1 MRVFLPKFNVT
12 WGTFELKE
20 SLQALGMRDAFVSGR
35 ADFSG
40 MDGTKRLFIGRVLHK
55 ASIEV
60 NEKGAE
66 AAAATAVVMMRA
78 PERTHTFR
86 ADHPFLLLICDNST
100 GSILFLGRIVDPSV
114 E

>member
-1 MRVFLPKFNVT
+1 MATR
-12 WGTFELKE
+12 
-20 SLQALGMRDAFVSGR
+20 LQALGMRDTFVSGR

-66 AAAATAVVMMRA
+66 AAAATAVVQKRGRV
-78 PERTHTFR
+78 PTFR